1 MTILLA
7 GCGAFIHGMED
18 EFRAVRSNTVQAMCD
33 LSTSCPEY
41 GAVSMSH
48 LVDMLN
54 DETGGV
60 RLLAIRSLQLISEV
74 GSLIAGDDLHKYFE
88 SSWLIHI
95 SYRLNF
101 LNSPSRLP
109 HTIIL
114 ECYIIYC
121 LTYNFLCLH
130 AD

>member
-74 GSLIAGDDLHKYFE
+74 GSLIAGDDLFKYFE
-88 SSWLIHI
+88 SSWLINI
-95 SYRLNF
+95 SYRLNV
-101 LNSPSRLP
+101 LNNLLP
-109 HTIIL
+109 INTYYYLRIL
-114 ECYIIYC
+114 YC
-121 LTYNFLCLH
+121 FKQFV
-130 AD
+130 